1 MLAQARQVHHEHVL
15 EIKIRLGFE
24 PREVAVGK
32 PRDGRSTEVVLP
44 IAAPLRAERLSRNR
58 RMGTGHGLVPRS
70 RAVRQP
76 FIIVFPRLIVI
87 AEARQIRVRKN
98 ICQLACLAARPQME
112 LAAPDF
118 PTALVTVLIFP
129 FLGIAHAGLGFH
141 IVEPH
146 IFRAGGRSPRVLA
159 RDAARVA
166 REALV
171 QIQHHAHL
179 HLDIHTHILLR
190 GENAGRRLFSE
201 LQKALPSLPKFSGWQ
216 GGYAIHPR
224 IIY

>member
-1 MLAQARQVHHEHVL
+1 
-15 EIKIRLGFE
+15 
-24 PREVAVGK
+24 
-32 PRDGRSTEVVLP
+32 
-44 IAAPLRAERLSRNR
+44 
-58 RMGTGHGLVPRS
+58 MGTGHGLMPRS

-76 FIIVFPRLIVI
+76 FIIVFPRLIVVV
-87 AEARQIRVRKN
+87 EARQIRVRKN

-112 LAAPDF
+112 LAVPDF
-118 PTALVTVLIFP
+118 PTALVAILIFP

-159 RDAARVA
+159 RDAARVT

-190 GENAGRRLFSE
+190 GENAGRRPFFRASE
-201 LQKALPSLPKFSGWQ
+201 SPSPPPKCFRRAGR
-216 GGYAIHPR
+216 IRHPSENNILISKR
-224 IIY
+224 IPA